1 VESVDADNHKSK
13 APKSVKVAIITVS
26 DTRTERDDHSGKA
39 ISEILA
45 VAGHTVVRKDIV
57 KDDQEQIRAAL
68 RGLIEDANVQAV
80 IMNGGTGVSLRD
92 VTLESVHDF
101 GEKQLPGFGELFRML
116 SYEDIGSAAIMSR
129 AAAFVTEGKVV
140 FCLPGS
146 EKAVRLATTKLIA
159 PELGHLVWEARR

>member
-1 VESVDADNHKSK
+1 MGADDHRSK

-26 DTRTERDDHSGKA
+26 DTRSEKDDLSGKA
-39 ISEILA
+39 ISETLA
-45 VAGHTVVRKDIV
+45 AAGHTIVRKDIV
-57 KDDQEQIRAAL
+57 KDNQEQIRAAL

-101 GEKQLPGFGELFRML
+101 EEKQLPGFGELFRML
-116 SYEDIGSAAIMSR
+116 SYEEIGSAAIMSR